1 MVSNI
6 IYKNNIKGDMKLFEL
21 ESTVNLQTSHSKSL
35 RTTVPVEIVQALDL
49 SDKDKLRWTVSVE
62 NNELVCTVNKKQ

>member
-1 MVSNI
+1 MVSYI

-49 SDKDKLRWTVSVE
+49 SDKDKLKWTVSVE